1 MFGRKKK
8 KKNSA
13 LFGRNIAPDCAY
25 CAHSVPVQGGLK
37 CRSGQ
42 APGQNRCK
50 RYTSDPR
57 RREPKGEPKL
67 GQFSAEE
74 FKL

>member
-1 MFGRKKK
+1 MGAYF
-8 KKNSA
+8 A
-13 LFGRNIAPDCAY
+13 QVCA
-25 CAHSVPVQGGLK
+25 AWSHSVPVQGGLK
-37 CRSGQ
+37 CRIGQ
-42 APGQNRCK
+42 APSQNRCK
-50 RYTSDPR
+50 RYTYDPL